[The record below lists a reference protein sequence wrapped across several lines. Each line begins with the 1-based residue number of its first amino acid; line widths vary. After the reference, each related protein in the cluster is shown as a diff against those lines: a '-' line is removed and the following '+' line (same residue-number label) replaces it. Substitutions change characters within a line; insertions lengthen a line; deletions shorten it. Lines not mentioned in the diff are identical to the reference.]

1 MASVP
6 TSISL
11 TYSAVGIREDLSNV
25 IYNIAPLDTPF
36 LSGCGK
42 ETADNTH
49 FEWQTD
55 TIAGGAA
62 NRQKEGEDPDND
74 ARVNPAHTDKSI
86 CNSNFRYQRSSRL
99 CRPKI
104 LASLPVGE
112 KSEADEERHGIHVN
126 FKCSVFCR
134 FILCRKS
141 NRWSILLGSD

>member
-6 TSISL
+6 TDISL

-42 ETADNTH
+42 ATADNTH

-74 ARVNPAHTDKSI
+74 ARANPVRVGNRTQIS
-86 CNSNFRYQRSSRL
+86 RYVINTS
-99 CRPKI
+99 
-104 LASLPVGE
+104 GTN
-112 KSEADEERHGIHVN
+112 EAVD
-126 FKCSVFCR
+126 
-134 FILCRKS
+134 
-141 NRWSILLGSD
+141 